1 MPKTTC
7 NQRLREGGQSRR
19 KSPLF
24 RGCYKI
30 REVITEFSN
39 IPAELDRIKGVRMR
53 NVSPDTLRHCTA
65 QDAHV
70 WVRSIPLHV
79 AHSLGR
85 NLLPGLLASV
95 YEESSPD
102 IVCKAY
108 TDLLQRC
115 EALTHKMDSVLHEA
129 GGDALRTCHLLK
141 PLIQEATY
149 IAQQALAVADPN
161 RQWQEITTGGS

>member
-7 NQRLREGGQSRR
+7 NKRLHDGVKSRR
-19 KSPLF
+19 HSPLF
-24 RGCYKI
+24 KGCYKI
-30 REVITEFSN
+30 CEVITDFSD
-39 IPAELDRIKGVRMR
+39 IPAELDQIKGIRMR

-65 QDAHV
+65 QDAQV
-70 WVRSIPLHV
+70 WIRSIPLHV

-85 NLLPGLLASV
+85 NVLPGLLASV

-115 EALTHKMDSVLHEA
+115 EALTHQMDSVLHEA
-129 GGDALRTCHLLK
+129 KGNTLKTCHLLE
-141 PLIQEATY
+141 PLIQEAVY
-149 IAQQALAVADPN
+149 IARQALAVADPN
-161 RQWQEITTGGS
+161 RQWQEITTGES

>member
-7 NQRLREGGQSRR
+7 NQRLLDGVKSRR
-19 KSPLF
+19 HSPLF

-30 REVITEFSN
+30 REVITDFSD
-39 IPAELDRIKGVRMR
+39 IAVELDRIKGVHTRK
-53 NVSPDTLRHCTA
+53 VSSDTLRHCTA

-70 WVRSIPLHV
+70 WIRSIPLHV

-85 NLLPGLLASV
+85 NVLPGLLASV
-95 YEESSPD
+95 YEESSPG

-129 GGDALRTCHLLK
+129 GGNALRTCYLLK
-141 PLIQEATY
+141 PLIQEASY
-149 IAQQALAVADPN
+149 IARQALAVADPH
-161 RQWQEITTGGS
+161 RPWQEITTGET